1 MNSIQASQ
9 IMGGNGAK
17 TRKASDL
24 YPTPPEV
31 TVALMRFLK
40 LPWGTIVWE
49 PAFGDGDMAKALF
62 ECGVT
67 VHGTDICSGYDFLK
81 IDRPEGSFDWIITNP
96 PFSLADEFIC
106 HAAEIGKPFAMLLKA
121 QYWHAAKRAQ
131 LFREI
136 PPSYVL
142 PLTWRPDFLFKER
155 DGKKGAS
162 PLMDV
167 MWCVWLTPQMQGVQ
181 TVFKPLM
188 RPNVE
193 ANNGTTDK
201 I

>member
-17 TRKASDL
+17 ARKASDL

-40 LPWGTIVWE
+40 LPAGTDIWE
-49 PAFGDGDMAKALF
+49 PARGQGDMVRALAD
-62 ECGVT
+62 CGMAVY
-67 VHGTDICSGYDFLK
+67 GTDIRDGIDFLTTQQ
-81 IDRPEGSFDWIITNP
+81 PGNAPAADWIITNP
-96 PFSLADEFIC
+96 PFSLADEFIR

-155 DGKKGAS
+155 NGKRARARSWTSCGA
-162 PLMDV
+162 
-167 MWCVWLTPQMQGVQ
+167 CG
-181 TVFKPLM
+181 
-188 RPNVE
+188 
-193 ANNGTTDK
+193 
-201 I
+201 

>member
-17 TRKASDL
+17 ARKASDL

-40 LPWGTIVWE
+40 LPRGTRIWE
-49 PAFGDGDMAKALF
+49 PACGEGDMMEAMRD
-62 ECGVT
+62 CGMLVY
-67 VHGTDICSGYDFLK
+67 GTDIRRGQDFLK
-81 IDRPEGSFDWIITNP
+81 THGPHYVDWIITNP
-96 PFSLADEFIC
+96 PFSLADEFIR

-167 MWCVWLTPQMQGVQ
+167 MWCVWLTPQMQGAQ
-181 TVFKPLM
+181 TVYKPLM
-188 RPNVE
+188 RPE
-193 ANNGTTDK
+193 KET
-201 I
+201 